1 MASTTD
7 WRGFVLALD
16 QFSRLYILALL
27 FTAIWSTVVFMR
39 VEGRKW
45 RRRTLVDS
53 QIPAMAR
60 NLESLFGFSSILAR
74 ALVATQI
81 VQLCRFYFIFRA
93 TDGDVV
99 SMLDEAWLSTQLVV
113 CILLA
118 LSAMRWRA
126 GSIASEYVGA
136 VKAASSLK

>member
-1 MASTTD
+1 MASNTD

-27 FTAIWSTVVFMR
+27 LTATWSVAVFVR
-39 VEGRKW
+39 VEGRR
-45 RRRTLVDS
+45 RRRTLDHS
-53 QIPAMAR
+53 QIPRMAR

-81 VQLCRFYFIFRA
+81 VQLCRYYFIFRA
-93 TDGDVV
+93 TDGDVM
-99 SMLDEAWLSTQLVV
+99 SMLDEAWLSTQLAV

-126 GSIASEYVGA
+126 SSIASEYVVA
-136 VKAASSLK
+136 DQAASSLK